1 MRRFK
6 NRLTINN
13 LGTLALM
20 VFFLLLPST
29 RVLAQRAP
37 SQAEL
42 KERRGTIVDE
52 NLQLRGAVKEQKID
66 HAENPKQLRVVME
79 QTIQDFDRIQ
89 ALDREFMIPLMAK
102 KPFDYKNLAE
112 MTTDIRKRAK
122 RLKDNMNLPPPD
134 ATKETD
140 QKKWD
145 EIDQTRMKDALLALD
160 DVIGRFVTNP
170 LFQTSNWLDIP
181 LGKKAS
187 RDLEIIIELSGQI
200 KKNAERLSKS
210 NP

>member
-1 MRRFK
+1 MHRFK
-6 NRLTINN
+6 NRLIING
-13 LGTLALM
+13 LITLALAALSLM
-20 VFFLLLPST
+20 IAATSA
-29 RVLAQRAP
+29 RAQRAP

-42 KERRGTIVDE
+42 KERRGTIMDE
-52 NLQLRGAVKEQKID
+52 TLQMRGAVNEQKID
-66 HAENPKQLRVVME
+66 HSSNSKQLRVAME

-102 KPFDYKNLAE
+102 KEFDYKTLAE
-112 MTTDIRKRAK
+112 MATEIRKRAK

-134 ATKETD
+134 EDKKTD

-145 EIDQTRMKDALLALD
+145 EISAAQMKDALLALD

-187 RDLEIIIELSGQI
+187 RDLDSIIELSGQI
-200 KKNAERLSKS
+200 KKNAEKLNK
-210 NP
+210 PTQ